1 MEVIEMTRLTVVVTS
16 FIVISLMLAGSS
28 AAIDPS
34 TCVGMWHFD
43 EGSGD
48 VASDSSGNGND
59 GTLMEAPEWVD
70 GKVGKALAF
79 NGSNYVE
86 VPDAD
91 SLKMTDAVTV
101 ALWFKTTKAMP
112 VFDDRQAVVGKHY
125 LEYEVGI
132 YPGGTIHT
140 YTSNSAGG
148 YDEGISCTFAEELP
162 EDDWILDEWYHLAW
176 TLNGNHEIVYV
187 NGVNVGEFD
196 KPNAGTQ
203 PETHTLDIGR
213 RQGGGLEFQGAIDE
227 VAIYNVALSENDIQG
242 TMAAVEPSGKLT
254 TTWGQI
260 KK

>member
-1 MEVIEMTRLTVVVTS
+1 MTRLTVVVTS

-79 NGSNYVE
+79 NGTNYVE

-112 VFDDRQAVVGKHY
+112 TFDDRQAVVGKHY

-176 TLNGNHEIVYV
+176 TLN
-187 NGVNVGEFD
+187 
-196 KPNAGTQ
+196 
-203 PETHTLDIGR
+203 
-213 RQGGGLEFQGAIDE
+213 
-227 VAIYNVALSENDIQG
+227 
-242 TMAAVEPSGKLT
+242 
-254 TTWGQI
+254 
-260 KK
+260 